1 MSKKKRKEREAAEA
15 AAAAQPAAE
24 TSQRAT
30 AGAREPLTSKAYEAE
45 LARLQGELVK
55 LQLWV
60 QHTGARVVVVFE
72 GRDAA
77 GKGGVIKRIT
87 ERTSPRVFRVVALP
101 APSDRQKTQLYGQR
115 YIEQLPAGGEIVLF
129 DRSWYNRAGVE
140 RVMGFCSEETSDRFL
155 RIVPIFERMIVDSGI
170 MLVKYWFEVSQ
181 EEQTRRFEQRIG
193 DPRKIWKLSPMDLE
207 SHRRWYDFS
216 RARDAMFLATDN
228 AFAPWHVVRADNK
241 KRARLNCIAHLLR
254 QIPYQEVPREKI
266 KLPKRQKP
274 DGYVE
279 PDYQYRYVEET
290 Y

>member
-1 MSKKKRKEREAAEA
+1 MADKKKKRKEREAAA
-15 AAAAQPAAE
+15 AAAAVAAATE
-24 TSQRAT
+24 TPT
-30 AGAREPLTSKAYEAE
+30 GGGREPLSSKFYNAE
-45 LARLQGELVK
+45 LARLQGELVR

-60 QHTGARVVVVFE
+60 KHTGARVVVLFE

-77 GKGGVIKRIT
+77 GKGGVIKRIA

-101 APSDRQKTQLYGQR
+101 SPSDRQKTQLYGQR

-140 RVMGFCSEETSDRFL
+140 RVMGFCSEETSESFL
-155 RIVPIFERMIVDSGI
+155 RIVPVFERLIVDSGI
-170 MLVKYWFEVSQ
+170 RLIKYWFEVSQ
-181 EEQTRRFEQRIG
+181 EEQTRRFEQRIE

-216 RARDAMFLATDN
+216 RARDAMFAATDN
-228 AFAPWHVVRADNK
+228 AFAPWHVVRADDK
-241 KRARLNCIAHLLR
+241 RRARLNCIAHLLGH
-254 QIPYQEVPREKI
+254 IPYEDVPRHKI

-274 DGYVE
+274 GGYVE
-279 PDYQYRYVEET
+279 PDYQYHYVEER